1 MLALFG
7 GVMSYGIRLPR
18 TPRAVQTGIRYGNFV
33 HCFGNDAFLEL
44 LLAFRA
50 Q

>member
-18 TPRAVQTGIRYGNFV
+18 TPRAVQTGIRYGMILFIV
-33 HCFGNDAFLEL
+33 SEMMLF
-44 LLAFRA
+44 
-50 Q
+50 